1 MSATKAKTNKKITIR
16 LKKGLMACPDTQR
29 KTVAGLGLKKRH
41 SEATLENTPSVRG
54 AIKKV
59 IHLLDI
65 VSES

>member
-1 MSATKAKTNKKITIR
+1 MATTKTQKKITIR
-16 LKKGLMACPDTQR
+16 LKKGLMCCPDDQR
-29 KTVAGLGLKKRH
+29 QTVRGLGLSRRM
-41 SEATLENTPSVRG
+41 EERTLENTPAIRG